1 MSDEN
6 TRQVKRQIEL
16 FLEDGNRTRLIV
28 ALAIIEDAASGKAFN
43 FFAGANTQQ

>member
-28 ALAIIEDAASGKAFN
+28 ALAIIEDAPPHG
-43 FFAGANTQQ
+43 